1 MRHSAAHIMAAA
13 VCELYPEVKLDIGP
27 ATDDGFYYDFD
38 MPHRLVPEDFPA
50 IEAKMAELVA
60 ADQPFERLEVARAEA
75 LAML

>member
-38 MPHRLVPEDFPA
+38 MPHRIVPEDFAVLRSGSSGAVRYQLLARKASPLA
-50 IEAKMAELVA
+50 DLAKE
-60 ADQPFERLEVARAEA
+60 D
-75 LAML
+75 